1 MRWRRADAHIDND
14 SQLYEYTWYVVC
26 LLRVVE
32 TEVSRLGRVRQGPVS
47 DVRPDD
53 SVHVQSVQVGHLS
66 AETLFLDAFHR
77 HRRQQVNDES
87 VVFVVFRLSPITL
100 QWRTQDFILGG
111 INLTTF

>member
-1 MRWRRADAHIDND
+1 MRWRRSDARIDYD

-66 AETLFLDAFHR
+66 AEAFLLDAFHR
-77 HRRQQVNDES
+77 HRRQQVNDELYS
-87 VVFVVFRLSPITL
+87 LYF
-100 QWRTQDFILGG
+100 DFHRSLDSGVPRILFWG
-111 INLTTF
+111 INLTKF